1 MEDRP
6 LDEIELIERAR
17 HGDVAAYGELVR
29 TFQDLCFRAAC
40 LVGSPDEAE
49 DAVQEAFVKAYRAL
63 PGFRKGWPF
72 RPWLLRIVTNEARN
86 RRRAGGRRTALAL
99 RVLEDRP
106 SDDAAPSP
114 EVAVLVRERRQALA
128 AAIGRLREED
138 RLVVTCRYLLEL
150 SEAETAR
157 TLGLPAGTV
166 KSRLARS
173 LARLKVDLAGTLDGP
188 IPEGFHD

>member
-1 MEDRP
+1 MEGRP
-6 LDEIELIERAR
+6 LDETELIDRAR
-17 HGDVAAYGELVR
+17 RGDVAAYGELVR
-29 TFQDLCFRAAC
+29 TYQDLAFRAAC

-63 PGFRKGWPF
+63 ATFHQGRPF

-86 RRRAGGRRTALAL
+86 RRRAGGRRMALAL
-99 RVLEDRP
+99 RVIEDRP
-106 SDDAAPSP
+106 AGDAAPSP
-114 EVAVLVRERRQALA
+114 EAAVLVHERRAALA
-128 AAIGRLREED
+128 AAIGRLRDED

-150 SEAETAR
+150 SEAETAQ

-173 LARLKVDLAGTLDGP
+173 LARLRVDLAETLDNP
-188 IPEGFHD
+188 VAEGAR